1 MAQRLFKVSYIVSRF
16 LQMVN
21 GKVSLSQ
28 ADFIVRQI
36 HILEVFEDL
45 NTITAVVFWFKS
57 SDKHLY

>member
-1 MAQRLFKVSYIVSRF
+1 
-16 LQMVN
+16 MVN